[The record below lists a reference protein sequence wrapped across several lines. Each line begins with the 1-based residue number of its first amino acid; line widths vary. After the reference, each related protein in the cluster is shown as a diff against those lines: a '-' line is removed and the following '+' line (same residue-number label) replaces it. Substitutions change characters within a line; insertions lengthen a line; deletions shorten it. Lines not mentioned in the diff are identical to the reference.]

1 MVITSRLRCNREK
14 PCQNCT
20 TRNEV
25 SNCQYTVSRM
35 NASPTEYPYKQS
47 NPMQQRIDHL
57 EDLVKSLI
65 AQHQDIS
72 VQDRGTASGPTPE
85 VSSSSSVISE
95 GDTHTTIVDGVHS
108 VYKGKADW
116 YEVLQEVC
124 RRHSPR

>member
-1 MVITSRLRCNREK
+1 MLTVITSRLRCNREK

-25 SNCQYTVSRM
+25 SNCQYTM

-72 VQDRGTASGPTPE
+72 GKDRGTALGPTPE
-85 VSSSSSVISE
+85 VSNSSSVISE
-95 GDTHTTIVDGVHS
+95 GYTHTTIVDGVHS